1 MLRGEILF
9 RSRSLVRFRLFFR
22 SSSFVRDVVN
32 KFDKKV
38 LFGEKDLEFR

>member
-9 RSRSLVRFRLFFR
+9 RSRSFVRFRLFFR

-32 KFDKKV
+32 KLDKKV
-38 LFGEKDLEFR
+38 LFGEINLDFG